1 MDDNSQLS
9 KLNTNIS
16 SQKFK
21 QITNN
26 DNHNYHFFF
35 LVAQSLCSRNCAR
48 HFTEFL
54 QLILPSLMN
63 TYYFYN
69 HFTDEKTGAYGDF

>member
-1 MDDNSQLS
+1 MDDNNQLS
-9 KLNTNIS
+9 KLNANIT

-35 LVAQSLCSRNCAR
+35 GCTIIMFQKLLGTLS
-48 HFTEFL
+48 EFL
-54 QLILPSLMN
+54 QLILPSLIN
-63 TYYFYN
+63 IHYFYN
-69 HFTDEKTGAYGDF
+69 HFTDEKTGAYRDF